1 MASMVAVPFAPLA
14 SAAIEKGAS
23 ALPKPSMSSV
33 TTNVPVIG
41 IESPSPSAA
50 SSSPDPVMSLVSSIV
65 ARSSTASTVTV
76 TS

>member
-1 MASMVAVPFAPLA
+1 MVAVPFAPLA

-41 IESPSPSAA
+41 IDSPSPSFA
-50 SSSPDPVMSLVSSIV
+50 SSSPVPVKAPPMV
-65 ARSSTASTVTV
+65 AASFVGLTV
-76 TS
+76 TSIS